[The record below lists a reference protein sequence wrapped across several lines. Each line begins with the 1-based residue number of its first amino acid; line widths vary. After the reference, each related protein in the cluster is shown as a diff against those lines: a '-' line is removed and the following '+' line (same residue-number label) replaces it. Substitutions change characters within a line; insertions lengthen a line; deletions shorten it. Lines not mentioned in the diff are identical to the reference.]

1 MQRKRKKSEKKQI
14 PSFFKEYRFEITISS
29 MIIIGVFL
37 LIENMEISQTIFLL
51 LKAIIFFF
59 ADVIKAIR
67 KLIYDI
73 FYWLEISDLV
83 GVVLILFAGF
93 LIAVRTRIRLLS
105 TYQKIN
111 ECQQCD
117 GKNKLKRIKKK
128 LKHRIIDI
136 ILRLRVYYYQCDN
149 CYKKQLVVLM
159 KRR

>member
-14 PSFFKEYRFEITISS
+14 PSFFEEYRFEITIAS

-37 LIENMEISQTIFLL
+37 LIENMEISQTIFALI
-51 LKAIIFFF
+51 KTIIFFF
-59 ADVIKAIR
+59 ADGIKSIR

-83 GVVLILFAGF
+83 GVILILLAGL
-93 LIAVRTRIRLLS
+93 LIAIRTRIRLLS

-111 ECQQCD
+111 ECRQCN
-117 GKNKLKRIKKK
+117 GNNKLKRIKKK